1 MKDVTKDRR
10 LIGGMRQPETNNILV
25 DREDRRCGWDLCGMS
40 ASEVKLKKPCQV
52 SEVVDLERERE
63 KIRLDAGDWQQ
74 ILYKWKTTVTL
85 SKLRR

>member
-1 MKDVTKDRR
+1 MKDISKDRR
-10 LIGGMRQPETNNILV
+10 LIGGKRQVETNNILV

-63 KIRLDAGDWQQ
+63 KIRLDAGD
-74 ILYKWKTTVTL
+74 
-85 SKLRR
+85 

>member
-1 MKDVTKDRR
+1 V
-10 LIGGMRQPETNNILV
+10 ETNNILV

-63 KIRLDAGDWQQ
+63 KIRLDAGD
-74 ILYKWKTTVTL
+74 
-85 SKLRR
+85 